1 MYREPE
7 SNWHGHFC
15 PSDFKS
21 DVSTNFTIPAHHR
34 NKLNKTNCG
43 GCRTRTCISFPNGCL
58 VDSSCTDWGNP
69 PKNVEP
75 KISKLPQTV
84 SYRHW
89 KISWMLRSISSN
101 PLFRHKPMWWFS
113 LASLDYCHQRSIAWQ
128 FEFNAHWLG
137 PAILNATLPILW
149 ASNIHFSRAHS
160 WNRTSI
166 WRLRIACNDRY
177 TIRARLCD
185 CLCHRSLLIQE
196 GPLRVNDWR
205 SAMMCRHICLLIHI
219 NVTWAVKMIWHSH
232 LFYRFLQMFIPIRQR
247 TVVVHSRSRF
257 SFIIERHYNIIDMC

>member
-1 MYREPE
+1 MA
-7 SNWHGHFC
+7 
-15 PSDFKS
+15 
-21 DVSTNFTIPAHHR
+21 V
-34 NKLNKTNCG
+34 
-43 GCRTRTCISFPNGCL
+43 
-58 VDSSCTDWGNP
+58 
-69 PKNVEP
+69 
-75 KISKLPQTV
+75 
-84 SYRHW
+84 
-89 KISWMLRSISSN
+89 
-101 PLFRHKPMWWFS
+101 
-113 LASLDYCHQRSIAWQ
+113 
-128 FEFNAHWLG
+128 EFNAHWLG

-257 SFIIERHYNIIDMC
+257 SFIIERHYNIIDMCKNLTKNFQENIKKMHTVRKSLVCIQLYCP

>member
-1 MYREPE
+1 MHVVSRTGLEPVFPPWKGGELTCYSSGTFVYREPE

-89 KISWMLRSISSN
+89 KISWMFRSISSN

-128 FEFNAHWLG
+128 
-137 PAILNATLPILW
+137 LNLM
-149 ASNIHFSRAHS
+149 
-160 WNRTSI
+160 
-166 WRLRIACNDRY
+166 RI
-177 TIRARLCD
+177 
-185 CLCHRSLLIQE
+185 
-196 GPLRVNDWR
+196 G
-205 SAMMCRHICLLIHI
+205 
-219 NVTWAVKMIWHSH
+219 
-232 LFYRFLQMFIPIRQR
+232 
-247 TVVVHSRSRF
+247 
-257 SFIIERHYNIIDMC
+257 